1 MGYKL
6 WPRASTIWNFG
17 VGGLMTLSMTLGPC
31 LADAQNAGTKAEI
44 EGLVPGT
51 QLPENALIIH
61 YHRSDGDYTDVT
73 LWTWDGRNQRTP
85 DDGELSPVGQD
96 SFGKIFVLDLDQY
109 GNDNSSAEQIGI
121 IPRLRRSWDHKDGS
135 DRYWTP
141 ALGHRIWLVG
151 LDDIIY
157 SSEPDI
163 SPRFKNAFID
173 GSKLIMAAPSHPIDP
188 SIITPSKFRVNLPD
202 GKSAVVEQVRAT
214 ATNAVGKAIQV
225 AVVLRSPMDWRAG
238 PITVEAEGYR
248 ASLAKPRLV
257 LDDLPIPGEPLGA
270 NWSPEKTI
278 FRIWAPIA
286 EELSVIVYSDQP
298 GTMVEHTLE
307 ARRDNTNGVWSV
319 AFEGNLEGKFYRLRV
334 RNPNR
339 EPIEIND
346 PYATNTTGPHGA
358 ARITNLRGLDPPGFR
373 PIKRVPYGTSPVDAV
388 IVELHVRD
396 FSISPDSGISEE
408 NKGRYLAFTERGTHI
423 PGKPDIKTGIEHLK
437 EMGYT
442 HVHLMP
448 IQDFDNETEGPD
460 DAYNWGYMTAFF
472 NSPDGW
478 FASDFRNESRIR
490 EFKQTVH
497 SLKEAGMGVILDV
510 VYNHTGVQ
518 NTMEQLVPGYYL
530 RRRPD
535 GSFFNG
541 SGTGNEF
548 RSEGTM
554 GRRFI
559 IDSCKFWL
567 EEYGIDGFRFDLMG
581 LIDIETMN
589 QLKAEL
595 EALYPNVLIYGEP
608 WAATGPDGTGIA
620 RITYKDVVKG
630 TGIGAFNDHFRDA
643 LKGSPD
649 GDDAGYVVNGVRR
662 DGVKVGIAG
671 SIDDWAAN
679 PIESINYGDK
689 HDNLILYD
697 KLLKTG
703 GPGTDDAAIAKM
715 TKLTGGILAFSQG
728 IPFYHAGVEM
738 LRTKGGDS
746 NSYNA
751 PDSVNQIEWSRKAEF
766 AETVDFYKGVIAL
779 RKAHPV
785 FRLRTASEV
794 RQRLRFLEDVKLPAP
809 ETIVY
814 SLDGKGLEGES
825 WSRATVMINPTL
837 NELEFPDPGPG
848 IWKVYVMG
856 PRASLEPFAEVS
868 GGARIKVPGRSM
880 ALIAQE

>member
-1 MGYKL
+1 
-6 WPRASTIWNFG
+6 
-17 VGGLMTLSMTLGPC
+17 
-31 LADAQNAGTKAEI
+31 
-44 EGLVPGT
+44 
-51 QLPENALIIH
+51 
-61 YHRSDGDYTDVT
+61 
-73 LWTWDGRNQRTP
+73 
-85 DDGELSPVGQD
+85 
-96 SFGKIFVLDLDQY
+96 
-109 GNDNSSAEQIGI
+109 
-121 IPRLRRSWDHKDGS
+121 
-135 DRYWTP
+135 
-141 ALGHRIWLVG
+141 
-151 LDDIIY
+151 
-157 SSEPDI
+157 
-163 SPRFKNAFID
+163 
-173 GSKLIMAAPSHPIDP
+173 
-188 SIITPSKFRVNLPD
+188 
-202 GKSAVVEQVRAT
+202 
-214 ATNAVGKAIQV
+214 
-225 AVVLRSPMDWRAG
+225 
-238 PITVEAEGYR
+238 
-248 ASLAKPRLV
+248 
-257 LDDLPIPGEPLGA
+257 
-270 NWSPEKTI
+270 
-278 FRIWAPIA
+278 
-286 EELSVIVYSDQP
+286 
-298 GTMVEHTLE
+298 
-307 ARRDNTNGVWSV
+307 
-319 AFEGNLEGKFYRLRV
+319 
-334 RNPNR
+334 
-339 EPIEIND
+339 
-346 PYATNTTGPHGA
+346 
-358 ARITNLRGLDPPGFR
+358 
-373 PIKRVPYGTSPVDAV
+373 
-388 IVELHVRD
+388 
-396 FSISPDSGISEE
+396 
-408 NKGRYLAFTERGTHI
+408 
-423 PGKPDIKTGIEHLK
+423 
-437 EMGYT
+437 
-442 HVHLMP
+442 
-448 IQDFDNETEGPD
+448 
-460 DAYNWGYMTAFF
+460 
-472 NSPDGW
+472 
-478 FASDFRNESRIR
+478 
-490 EFKQTVH
+490 
-497 SLKEAGMGVILDV
+497 
-510 VYNHTGVQ
+510 
-518 NTMEQLVPGYYL
+518 
-530 RRRPD
+530 
-535 GSFFNG
+535 
-541 SGTGNEF
+541 
-548 RSEGTM
+548 
-554 GRRFI
+554 
-559 IDSCKFWL
+559 
-567 EEYGIDGFRFDLMG
+567 MG

-868 GGARIKVPGRSM
+868 GGARIKVPSRSM